1 MSARTGV
8 AALAGEYG
16 ATWPMAA
23 MAVLSGACAVALG
36 PQRAAPDPSTGFLK
50 GGLLTATPPPESRG
64 CRIRPRAFEEERD
77 R

>member
-16 ATWPMAA
+16 ATWPMGA

-50 GGLLTATPPPESRG
+50 GA
-64 CRIRPRAFEEERD
+64 C
-77 R
+77 